1 VSPIATALSLQT
13 LASYISG
20 VVGGFPTS
28 VVLTAPNYKPVQDL
42 AGGRDE
48 VPTHRRTLLEL
59 HHRSSMSSVHQI
71 CFLSACS
78 NALLQPKARNLTT
91 ALVGANRR
99 PTTNWRRHRHH
110 PYQHRKRFRPA
121 SSSAS
126 LDQRHGPASFV
137 YCPSFLQKTSRSFS
151 LAGRHNDVA
160 PTAEQMSNLNN
171 SLEEAMLGEAAP
183 ELPPRASQRSGG
195 VTDSIR
201 STKER
206 ASVSEELPPP
216 SVQLQRDD
224 VNETRSMRSESSV
237 SRNSNRLSLTL
248 PLPIAPP
255 NALPTRPTPTS
266 STMASYPPTPLD
278 TPSIMSPLDPGD
290 VITAIAAQERRVLD
304 LREELER
311 AENQL
316 TQLKRQWANNEAH
329 KSRPKARKPEPLRP
343 IIPHIDT
350 PDDPPSRR
358 SIELDKRKALLL
370 AQGTPTQN
378 RRRVFTGSHT
388 RTLSLLSPLKTTG
401 DGFAVHEDAPA
412 PGRELRRTESL
423 RSPANEPESPSL
435 NGYAPFVPTS
445 LSKRASWAPRSV
457 HQQTNGVKQIAEDFK
472 AGLWTF
478 MEDLRQATVGEE
490 PITGQGTYLRGI
502 DGNMRST
509 SRERDSGANQDTIRA
524 SAPPRARATSAFDY
538 DGTPTPMER
547 YTDEDETSEKEKEN
561 VEASTLPARSK
572 SLSKTAKHTKRFSL
586 TPLSMDTFDD
596 DDSWSSW
603 ETPAKSPRWSGSTV
617 NGDLISVPDEITTRS
632 SP

>member
-1 VSPIATALSLQT
+1 M
-13 LASYISG
+13 
-20 VVGGFPTS
+20 PT
-28 VVLTAPNYKPVQDL
+28 
-42 AGGRDE
+42 R
-48 VPTHRRTLLEL
+48 RRTLLEH
-59 HHRSSMSSVHQI
+59 HHRSSMSSVHRI

-78 NALLQPKARNLTT
+78 NALLQPKTRNLTT

-121 SSSAS
+121 SSSAR

-137 YCPSFLQKTSRSFS
+137 YCSSFLQKTSRSF
-151 LAGRHNDVA
+151 LADRRNDVA
-160 PTAEQMSNLNN
+160 PSAEQMSTLNN

-183 ELPPRASQRSGG
+183 ELPPRASQRGGG
-195 VTDSIR
+195 VPTNDI
-201 STKER
+201 
-206 ASVSEELPPP
+206 
-216 SVQLQRDD
+216 
-224 VNETRSMRSESSV
+224 NETRSMRSESSV

-278 TPSIMSPLDPGD
+278 TPSIMSPVDPGD

-311 AENQL
+311 AESQL

-329 KSRPKARKPEPLRP
+329 KSRPKTRKPEPLRP
-343 IIPHIDT
+343 VIPHIDT
-350 PDDPPSRR
+350 PEDPPSRR

-388 RTLSLLSPLKTTG
+388 RTLSLLSPLKPTG
-401 DGFAVHEDAPA
+401 DGFAVHEDASPPA
-412 PGRELRRTESL
+412 RELRRTESL
-423 RSPANEPESPSL
+423 RYPANEPESPPLS
-435 NGYAPFVPTS
+435 GYAPFVPTP

-457 HQQTNGVKQIAEDFK
+457 HQQTSGVKQIAEDFK

-538 DGTPTPMER
+538 DGTPTPMAR

-561 VEASTLPARSK
+561 AEVSTLPARHK
-572 SLSKTAKHTKRFSL
+572 SLSKATKHTKRFSL
-586 TPLSMDTFDD
+586 TPLSMDTFD

-617 NGDLISVPDEITTRS
+617 NGDLISVPDEISSSRS
-632 SP
+632 STSPYVSLPYQKRTGKEPLLTTHTAKRLRQEAVSATPLPIPPPHRQTN